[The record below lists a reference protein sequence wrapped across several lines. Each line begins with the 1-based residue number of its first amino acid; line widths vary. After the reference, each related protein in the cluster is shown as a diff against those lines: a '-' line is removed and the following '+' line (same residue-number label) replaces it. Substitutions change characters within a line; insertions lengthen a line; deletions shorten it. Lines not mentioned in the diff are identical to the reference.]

1 MKKMVRTILY
11 DFLVYSPHVILDA
24 CLGLCQS
31 HLLQTSAICTLETEH
46 KAYFK
51 FSTQTSVHLIAD
63 SSLHMFSTNRK
74 RNMPDK

>member
-31 HLLQTSAICTLETEH
+31 HLQLRDEIILVLGLCLDLLGNPS
-46 KAYFK
+46 
-51 FSTQTSVHLIAD
+51 
-63 SSLHMFSTNRK
+63 
-74 RNMPDK
+74 